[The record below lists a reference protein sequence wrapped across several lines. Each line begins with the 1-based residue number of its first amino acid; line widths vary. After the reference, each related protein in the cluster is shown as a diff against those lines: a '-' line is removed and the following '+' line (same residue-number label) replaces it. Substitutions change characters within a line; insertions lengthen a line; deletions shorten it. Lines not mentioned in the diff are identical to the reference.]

1 MSTHRDKRALFED
14 RLPKWPV
21 WSEQEE
27 EAVLRVVRSGAWW
40 REAGME
46 VESFEKEFAEFI
58 GVDHV
63 RAVTNG
69 TQAIELALA
78 CLGLRADD
86 EVIIPAC
93 TFISTA
99 SAVLSYGAVPIPVDV
114 TRDTLCLDIGATE
127 ASITPRTRAVI
138 PVHMAGHVC
147 DMQELQVLSNRHGF
161 AIVEDAAHAHG
172 ATWNGRSAGSIGD
185 SSIFSFQA
193 GKLITAGEGGA
204 FATSDPD
211 TANQTFVR
219 HSCGRPSQD
228 REYVHRVVASNL
240 RMTEL
245 QGAILRVQLKRLPE
259 QIAIRERS
267 ASHFDHLLSGIDG
280 VNPLVRKPY
289 ADVHSHYMYMAWFDP
304 EAFGDM
310 TAGAI
315 AKELR
320 MLGVPAFRCFPPVH
334 HTEMFSRDNL
344 LHHKS
349 LFSTGEPLHDY
360 ATFHTPVS
368 QAAGYHVVWFHHSLL
383 LSDQPILEEIAD
395 EIRKLERKLTP
406 HSDE

>member
-1 MSTHRDKRALFED
+1 MSTRRHNRAVFEG
-14 RLPKWPV
+14 RLPKWPI
-21 WSEQEE
+21 WNEQEE

-40 REAGME
+40 REAGTE
-46 VESFEKEFAEFI
+46 VENFEKEFAEFI
-58 GVDHV
+58 NVDHV

-86 EVIIPAC
+86 EVILPAC

-114 TRDTLCLDIGATE
+114 TRDTLCLDMDAVE
-127 ASITPRTRAVI
+127 AAITPRTRVVI

-147 DMQELQVLSNRHGF
+147 DMQELQALSDRHGF

-193 GKLITAGEGGA
+193 GKLMTAGEGGA

-211 TANQTFVR
+211 AANQTFVR

-228 REYVHRVVASNL
+228 RDYVHRVVASNL

-245 QGAILRVQLKRLPE
+245 QGAILRIQLKRLPE
-259 QIAIRERS
+259 QIAIRERN
-267 ASHFDHLLSGIDG
+267 ASCFDHFLSEIDG
-280 VNPLVRKPY
+280 VRPLVRKPY
-289 ADVHSHYMYMAWFDP
+289 ATVHSHYMYMAWFDP
-304 EAFGDM
+304 EAFANM
-310 TAGAI
+310 TAGDI

-334 HTEMFSRDNL
+334 HTEMFSRENL
-344 LHHKS
+344 LAGGTS
-349 LFSTGEPLHDY
+349 FSAGEAPRDY
-360 ATFHTPVS
+360 AACRTPVS
-368 QAAGYHVVWFHHSLL
+368 EAAGRHVVWFHHSLL
-383 LSDQPILEEIAD
+383 LSEKVVLEEIAD
-395 EIRKLERKLTP
+395 EVRKLQHTLTHHSER
-406 HSDE
+406 